1 MTYYTENLAAL
12 IGSRICHDLIS
23 PIGAVNNGLELLS
36 LSGAPEGPE
45 MALVSNSAAS
55 ANARIRLFRLAFG
68 IASDTQIT
76 RGDEIRDIWRGVH
89 HDGRIT
95 LDWAG
100 PDSMERT
107 MARLIVLACLC
118 CEVALPLGGS
128 IHVMQ
133 DGNECTLT
141 AKGPKLAIDPG
152 LWDGLLDLGDQ
163 RDIQPAHVQFVL
175 LPHHLGLMGR
185 KCSYR
190 ATEEALTIAL

>member
-1 MTYYTENLAAL
+1 MTYYSENLAAL

-36 LSGAPEGPE
+36 LSGAPEGSE
-45 MALVSNSAAS
+45 MTLVSDSAAS

-68 IASDTQIT
+68 VASDTQIT
-76 RGDEIRDIWRGVH
+76 RGDELRDIWRGVH

-100 PDSMERT
+100 ADSMPRT
-107 MARLIVLACLC
+107 LARLVVLACLC
-118 CEVALPLGGS
+118 CEVALPMGGN
-128 IHVMQ
+128 IRVAQ
-133 DGNECTLT
+133 ADKNWTLT
-141 AKGPKLAIDPG
+141 ASGPRLTVDPG

-185 KCSYR
+185 RCSYR
-190 ATEEALTIAL
+190 ATDEALTITL